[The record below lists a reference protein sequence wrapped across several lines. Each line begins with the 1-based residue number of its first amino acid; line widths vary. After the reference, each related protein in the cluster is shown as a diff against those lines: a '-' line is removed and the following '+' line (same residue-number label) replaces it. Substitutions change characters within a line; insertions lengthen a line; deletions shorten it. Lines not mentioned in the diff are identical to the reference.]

1 VTRPPELRDVI
12 GDEGPDERLERVHD
26 MLVAAGPPPEGALPQ
41 PPDVGRPAVRARPQR
56 RRWAE
61 LAFAAALVCIALAV
75 GFVVGG
81 RGDGFEPART
91 LSMNGVPPVDDASGE
106 LAIGEADE
114 SGNIVVEMHVD
125 GLPRLPRGGWY
136 DLSLANDGE
145 IGASCGTFVTAGNET
160 TVRFTVGY
168 DLAALHKSGRYDSWV
183 VTAVVPGR
191 PRSGERI
198 LLTT

>member
-1 VTRPPELRDVI
+1 LTQPPELRDVI
-12 GDEGPDERLERVHD
+12 GDEGPDDRLQRVHD

-41 PPDVGRPAVRARPQR
+41 PPEVGRQAVRARPRR

-61 LAFAAALVCIALAV
+61 LALAAAFVCIALAV
-75 GFVVGG
+75 GFVVGD
-81 RGDGFEPART
+81 RGDGFEPATT
-91 LSMNGVPPVDDASGE
+91 LSMNGVPPVADASGE
-106 LAIGEADE
+106 LAIGEPDAG
-114 SGNIVVEMHVD
+114 GNVVIDMHVD

-136 DLSLANDGE
+136 ELALANNGE
-145 IGASCGTFVTAGNET
+145 VGALCGTFATTGDET

-168 DLAALHKSGRYDSWV
+168 DLSALRKAGRYDSWV

-191 PRSGERI
+191 PGSDKRI